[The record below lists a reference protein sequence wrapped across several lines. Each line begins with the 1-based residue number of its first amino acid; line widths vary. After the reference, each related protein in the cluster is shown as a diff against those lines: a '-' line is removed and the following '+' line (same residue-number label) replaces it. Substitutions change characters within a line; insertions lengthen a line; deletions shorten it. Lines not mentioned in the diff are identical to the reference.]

1 MDLTIK
7 LTWSIV
13 LAYPTGGAVMEKE
26 WRRSMPLLSM
36 NIVMQ
41 LTGLTARQIRYYE
54 QHELVQPARTEGK
67 QRMFSLDD
75 IDTLLEIKDMIS
87 TGVNIAGIK
96 QIFEMKDNSIS
107 NKEVQRGISDAQL
120 RAIFREEMQIAQSQQ
135 RISLRHGNPLAFN
148 VKSRFINKNQ

>member
-1 MDLTIK
+1 
-7 LTWSIV
+7 
-13 LAYPTGGAVMEKE
+13 MEKE

-54 QHELVQPARTEGK
+54 EQELVHPARTEGK

-75 IDTLLEIKDMIS
+75 IDVLLEIKDLLK

-96 QIFEMKDNSIS
+96 QIFEMKKNPTAS
-107 NKEVQRGISDAQL
+107 KEVRQVISDKEL
-120 RAIFREEMQIAQSQQ
+120 RAIVKEEMQLAQRQQ
-135 RISLRHGNPLAFN
+135 RASLRQGDL
-148 VKSRFINKNQ
+148 SRFFR

>member
-1 MDLTIK
+1 
-7 LTWSIV
+7 
-13 LAYPTGGAVMEKE
+13 MEKE

-54 QHELVQPARTEGK
+54 EQELIHPARTEGK

-75 IDTLLEIKDMIS
+75 IDTLLEIKDLLK

-96 QIFEMKDNSIS
+96 QIFEMKNSPVTS
-107 NKEVQRGISDAQL
+107 KEVRQVISDKEL
-120 RAIFREEMQIAQSQQ
+120 RAIVKEEMHLAQRQQ
-135 RISLRHGNPLAFN
+135 RASLRQGDL
-148 VKSRFINKNQ
+148 SRFFR

>member
-1 MDLTIK
+1 
-7 LTWSIV
+7 
-13 LAYPTGGAVMEKE
+13 MEKQ

-54 QHELVQPARTEGK
+54 EQELIEPARTEGK

-75 IDTLLEIKDMIS
+75 IDVLLEIKDLLK

-96 QIFEMKDNSIS
+96 QIFEMKNSSAASKAVKRVITDT
-107 NKEVQRGISDAQL
+107 EL
-120 RAIFREEMQIAQSQQ
+120 RAIVKEEMQLAHSQQ
-135 RISLRHGNPLAFN
+135 RASLRQGDL
-148 VKSRFINKNQ
+148 SRFYR

>member
-1 MDLTIK
+1 
-7 LTWSIV
+7 
-13 LAYPTGGAVMEKE
+13 MEKE

-54 QHELVQPARTEGK
+54 VQELVHPARTEGK

-75 IDTLLEIKDMIS
+75 IDILLEIKDLLK

-96 QIFEMKDNSIS
+96 QIFEMKNSPITS
-107 NKEVQRGISDAQL
+107 KEVRQVISDREL
-120 RAIFREEMQIAQSQQ
+120 RAIVKEEMHLAQRQQ
-135 RISLRHGNPLAFN
+135 RASLRQGDL
-148 VKSRFINKNQ
+148 SRFFR

>member
-1 MDLTIK
+1 
-7 LTWSIV
+7 
-13 LAYPTGGAVMEKE
+13 MEKE

-54 QHELVQPARTEGK
+54 EHELIQPARTEGK

-75 IDTLLEIKDMIS
+75 IDVLLEIKDMLA

-96 QIFEMKDNSIS
+96 QVFEMKNNSTIQ
-107 NKEVQRGISDAQL
+107 NEVQQVITDAQL
-120 RAIFREEMQIAQSQQ
+120 RAIFREEMEIAQRHQ
-135 RISLRHGNPLAFN
+135 RAPLGQGIALAFN
-148 VKSRFINKNQ
+148 DKARFKYKNQ

>member
-1 MDLTIK
+1 
-7 LTWSIV
+7 
-13 LAYPTGGAVMEKE
+13 MEKE

-54 QHELVQPARTEGK
+54 EQQLVQPARTEGK

-75 IDTLLEIKDMIS
+75 IDILLEIKDLLK

-96 QIFEMKDNSIS
+96 QIFEMKNSPTTS
-107 NKEVQRGISDAQL
+107 KDARKVISDIEL
-120 RAIFREEMQIAQSQQ
+120 RAIVKEEMRLAQRHQ
-135 RISLRHGNPLAFN
+135 RASIRQGDL
-148 VKSRFINKNQ
+148 SRFYR

>member
-1 MDLTIK
+1 
-7 LTWSIV
+7 
-13 LAYPTGGAVMEKE
+13 MEKE

-54 QHELVQPARTEGK
+54 EHELVHPARTEGK

-75 IDTLLEIKDMIS
+75 IDTLLEIKDMLA

-96 QIFEMKDNSIS
+96 QIFEMKNNPALKNDTKQVIT
-107 NKEVQRGISDAQL
+107 DAQL
-120 RAIFREEMQIAQSQQ
+120 RAIVKEEMQIAQRHQ
-135 RISLRHGNPLAFN
+135 RASLRQGDL
-148 VKSRFINKNQ
+148 SRFFR

>member
-1 MDLTIK
+1 
-7 LTWSIV
+7 
-13 LAYPTGGAVMEKE
+13 MEKE

-54 QHELVQPARTEGK
+54 EQELVLPARTEGK

-75 IDTLLEIKDMIS
+75 IDTLLEIKDLLK

-96 QIFEMKDNSIS
+96 KVFEMKNSPVVS
-107 NKEVQRGISDAQL
+107 KDVRKVISDIEL
-120 RAIFREEMQIAQSQQ
+120 RAIVKEEMQLAQRQQ
-135 RISLRHGNPLAFN
+135 RASLRQGDL
-148 VKSRFINKNQ
+148 SRFYR

>member
-1 MDLTIK
+1 
-7 LTWSIV
+7 
-13 LAYPTGGAVMEKE
+13 MEKQ

-54 QHELVQPARTEGK
+54 EQDLVLPARTEGK

-75 IDTLLEIKDMIS
+75 IDTLLEIKDLLK

-96 QIFEMKDNSIS
+96 KIFEMKNSPVVI
-107 NKEVQRGISDAQL
+107 KDVRKVISDIEL
-120 RAIFREEMQIAQSQQ
+120 RAIVKEEMQLAQRQQ
-135 RISLRHGNPLAFN
+135 RASLRQGDL
-148 VKSRFINKNQ
+148 SRFYR

>member
-1 MDLTIK
+1 
-7 LTWSIV
+7 
-13 LAYPTGGAVMEKE
+13 MEKE

-54 QHELVQPARTEGK
+54 EHELVQPARTEGK

-75 IDTLLEIKDMIS
+75 IDILLEIKDMIS

-96 QIFEMKDNSIS
+96 QIFEMKKNPTS
-107 NKEVQRGISDAQL
+107 NKEVQQAISDAQL
-120 RAIFREEMQIAQSQQ
+120 RAIFREEMQIAQSHQ
-135 RISLRHGNPLAFN
+135 RTSLRHGNPLAFN
-148 VKSRFINKNQ
+148 VKARFINKNQ

>member
-1 MDLTIK
+1 
-7 LTWSIV
+7 
-13 LAYPTGGAVMEKE
+13 MEKQ

-54 QHELVQPARTEGK
+54 EQELIQPARTEGK

-75 IDTLLEIKDMIS
+75 IDVLLEIKDLLK

-96 QIFEMKDNSIS
+96 QIFEMKNSS
-107 NKEVQRGISDAQL
+107 AARKL
-120 RAIFREEMQIAQSQQ
+120 
-135 RISLRHGNPLAFN
+135 
-148 VKSRFINKNQ
+148 

>member
-1 MDLTIK
+1 
-7 LTWSIV
+7 
-13 LAYPTGGAVMEKE
+13 MEKE

-54 QHELVQPARTEGK
+54 EQQLVQPARTEGK

-75 IDTLLEIKDMIS
+75 IDILLEIKDLLK

-96 QIFEMKDNSIS
+96 QIFEMKNSPATS
-107 NKEVQRGISDAQL
+107 KDARKVISDIEL
-120 RAIFREEMQIAQSQQ
+120 RAIVKEEMRLAQRHQ
-135 RISLRHGNPLAFN
+135 RASIRQGDL
-148 VKSRFINKNQ
+148 SRFYR

>member
-1 MDLTIK
+1 
-7 LTWSIV
+7 
-13 LAYPTGGAVMEKE
+13 MEKE

-54 QHELVQPARTEGK
+54 EHELVQPARTEGK

-75 IDTLLEIKDMIS
+75 IDILLEIKDMLS

-96 QIFEMKDNSIS
+96 QIFAMKNDPVAIND
-107 NKEVQRGISDAQL
+107 KKQVISDSQL
-120 RAIFREEMQIAQSQQ
+120 RAIVKEEMQLAQRHQ
-135 RISLRHGNPLAFN
+135 RASLRQGDL
-148 VKSRFINKNQ
+148 SRFFQ

>member
-1 MDLTIK
+1 
-7 LTWSIV
+7 
-13 LAYPTGGAVMEKE
+13 MEKE

-54 QHELVQPARTEGK
+54 EHELVQPARTEGK

-75 IDTLLEIKDMIS
+75 IDTLLEIKDMLA

-96 QIFEMKDNSIS
+96 QIFEMKNNPALKNDAKQVIT
-107 NKEVQRGISDAQL
+107 DAQL
-120 RAIFREEMQIAQSQQ
+120 RAIVKEEMQIAQRHQ
-135 RISLRHGNPLAFN
+135 RASLRQGDL
-148 VKSRFINKNQ
+148 SRFFR

>member
-1 MDLTIK
+1 
-7 LTWSIV
+7 
-13 LAYPTGGAVMEKE
+13 MEKE

-54 QHELVQPARTEGK
+54 EHELVQPARTEGK

-75 IDTLLEIKDMIS
+75 IDILLEIKDMLS

-96 QIFEMKDNSIS
+96 QIFEMKNNPAVNND
-107 NKEVQRGISDAQL
+107 KKQVISDAQL
-120 RAIFREEMQIAQSQQ
+120 RAIVKEEMQLAQRHQ
-135 RISLRHGNPLAFN
+135 RASLRQGDL
-148 VKSRFINKNQ
+148 SRFFQ

>member
-1 MDLTIK
+1 
-7 LTWSIV
+7 
-13 LAYPTGGAVMEKE
+13 MEKE

-54 QHELVQPARTEGK
+54 EQELVHPARTEGK

-75 IDTLLEIKDMIS
+75 IDILLEIKDLLK

-96 QIFEMKDNSIS
+96 QIFEMKNSPINS
-107 NKEVQRGISDAQL
+107 KEVRQVISDTEL
-120 RAIFREEMQIAQSQQ
+120 RAIVKEEMHLAQRQQ
-135 RISLRHGNPLAFN
+135 RASLRQGDL
-148 VKSRFINKNQ
+148 SRFFR

>member
-1 MDLTIK
+1 
-7 LTWSIV
+7 
-13 LAYPTGGAVMEKE
+13 MEKE

-54 QHELVQPARTEGK
+54 EQELVQPARTEGK

-75 IDTLLEIKDMIS
+75 IDVLLEIKDLLK

-96 QIFEMKDNSIS
+96 QIFEMKKHPAAS
-107 NKEVQRGISDAQL
+107 KEVRQVISDKEL
-120 RAIFREEMQIAQSQQ
+120 RAIVKEEMQLAQRQQ
-135 RISLRHGNPLAFN
+135 RASLRQGDL
-148 VKSRFINKNQ
+148 SRFFR

>member
-1 MDLTIK
+1 
-7 LTWSIV
+7 
-13 LAYPTGGAVMEKE
+13 MEKE

-54 QHELVQPARTEGK
+54 EQELVQPARTEGK

-75 IDTLLEIKDMIS
+75 IDVLLEIKDLLK

-96 QIFEMKDNSIS
+96 QIFEMKKNPAAS
-107 NKEVQRGISDAQL
+107 KEVRQVISDKEL
-120 RAIFREEMQIAQSQQ
+120 RAIVKEEMHLAQRQQ
-135 RISLRHGNPLAFN
+135 RASLRQGDL
-148 VKSRFINKNQ
+148 SRFYR

>member
-1 MDLTIK
+1 
-7 LTWSIV
+7 
-13 LAYPTGGAVMEKE
+13 MEKE

-54 QHELVQPARTEGK
+54 EHELVHPARTEGK

-75 IDTLLEIKDMIS
+75 VDVLLEIKDMLT

-96 QIFEMKDNSIS
+96 QIFEMKNNSTMQ
-107 NKEVQRGISDAQL
+107 KEAQQVITDAQL
-120 RAIFREEMQIAQSQQ
+120 RAIFREEMQIAQRLQ
-135 RISLRHGNPLAFN
+135 RASFKQGNSLAFN
-148 VKSRFINKNQ
+148 VKERLIYKNQ

>member
-1 MDLTIK
+1 
-7 LTWSIV
+7 
-13 LAYPTGGAVMEKE
+13 MEKE

-54 QHELVQPARTEGK
+54 EQELVHPARTEGK

-75 IDTLLEIKDMIS
+75 IDILLEIKDLLK

-96 QIFEMKDNSIS
+96 QIFEMKNSPINS
-107 NKEVQRGISDAQL
+107 KEVRQVISDSEL
-120 RAIFREEMQIAQSQQ
+120 RAIVKEEMHLAQRQQ
-135 RISLRHGNPLAFN
+135 RASLRQGDL
-148 VKSRFINKNQ
+148 SRFFR

>member
-1 MDLTIK
+1 
-7 LTWSIV
+7 
-13 LAYPTGGAVMEKE
+13 MEKE

-54 QHELVQPARTEGK
+54 EHELVHPARTEGK

-75 IDTLLEIKDMIS
+75 IDVLLEIKDMLS

-96 QIFEMKDNSIS
+96 QIFEMKN
-107 NKEVQRGISDAQL
+107 NPAAKKEVRQVISDIQL
-120 RAIFREEMQIAQSQQ
+120 RAIVKEEMQLAQRQQ
-135 RISLRHGNPLAFN
+135 RASLRQGDL
-148 VKSRFINKNQ
+148 SRFYR